1 MSRSYRKHDFSQ
13 IACGEDKPF
22 RQLYN
27 RARRRKDNIICKEI
41 EKGFDIFKPYGKTCS
56 LNGEVCDIDVDAYC
70 LDLDDKHD
78 VEIYNNNLINPEEI
92 LSNVSEKMLN
102 KCIGCMW
109 SDNCWSNGN
118 FVDMWE
124 KTPDEKFIN
133 SRIDYTIP
141 YADKWGWPSDGG
153 AYWQSDL
160 SELRKKAD
168 EEVFGIDRILIPY
181 SKSKDTFWE
190 QYKKYRSSDRRCTSC
205 WFFLDMLFTTNI
217 VPKTFWGPKDLTE
230 WYLAHQEELIKL
242 WSKMR
247 RRK

>member
-41 EKGFDIFKPYGKTCS
+41 EKGFDLFKPYGKTCS
-56 LNGEVCDIDVDAYC
+56 LNGEACDIDADTYC

-92 LSNVSEKMLN
+92 LNDVSEKRLN

-109 SDNCWSNGN
+109 SDNCWNNGN
-118 FVDMWE
+118 FVDMWG

-153 AYWQSDL
+153 VYWQSDL
-160 SELRKKAD
+160 SELRKQAD
-168 EEVFGIDRILIPY
+168 EEVFGVDRTLFPY
-181 SKSKDTFWE
+181 LKSKDTFWE
-190 QYKKYRSSDRRCTSC
+190 QYKRYRSGSKRYTSC
-205 WFFLDMLFTTNI
+205 WWFIDMLFTTNI

>member
-13 IACGEDKPF
+13 IACGKDKPF

-27 RARRRKDNIICKEI
+27 RAKRRRDNIICKEI
-41 EKGFDIFKPYGKTCS
+41 EKGFDVFELYEKTCS
-56 LNGEVCDIDVDAYC
+56 LNGEVCDIDVDTYC

-78 VEIYNNNLINPEEI
+78 VEIYNNNIINPEEI
-92 LSNVSEKMLN
+92 HCDVSEKRLN

-118 FVDMWE
+118 FVDMWS

-133 SRIDYTIP
+133 SRIDYTVP

-153 AYWQSDL
+153 VYWQSDL

-190 QYKKYRSSDRRCTSC
+190 QYKKYRSGNRRCTSY